1 MSENDNLAIARQSWD
16 AWNAHDADAWIELL
30 HETHVTESD
39 TLPQPVRGHEGARP
53 FIEMYIKA
61 FPDLRFSIDQMIAS
75 GDYVISR
82 YTATGTHKGD
92 LAGIPPTG
100 RHAET
105 HGCVVAEIKN
115 GRILR
120 QWLYW
125 DSAHLLRQLGVLPGA

>member
-1 MSENDNLAIARQSWD
+1 MPR
-16 AWNAHDADAWIELL
+16 
-30 HETHVTESD
+30 VESSCS
-39 TLPQPVRGHEGARP
+39 TTRAGSTGCVKLGQPV
-53 FIEMYIKA
+53 
-61 FPDLRFSIDQMIAS
+61 PDSNFVKGFSIDQMIES

>member
-1 MSENDNLAIARQSWD
+1 MSENDNLAIVRQSWD
-16 AWNAHDADAWIELL
+16 AWNAHDPDAWIKLL

-39 TLPQPVRGHEGARP
+39 TLPQPVRGHEGARA

-61 FPDLRFSIDQMIAS
+61 FPDLRFSIDQMIES
-75 GDYVISR
+75 GDYVITR

-92 LAGIPPTG
+92 LAGILSTG

-115 GRILR
+115 GRVLR

>member
-16 AWNAHDADAWIELL
+16 AWNAHDPDAWIELL

-100 RHAET
+100 RQAET

-120 QWLYW
+120 EWLYW

>member
-1 MSENDNLAIARQSWD
+1 MSENDNLAIVRQSWD
-16 AWNAHDADAWIELL
+16 AWNAHDPDAWIKLL

-39 TLPQPVRGHEGARP
+39 TLPQPVRGHEGARA

-61 FPDLRFSIDQMIAS
+61 FPDLRFSIDQMIES
-75 GDYVISR
+75 GDYVITR

-115 GRILR
+115 GRVLR

-125 DSAHLLRQLGVLPGA
+125 DSAHLRRQLGVLPSA